1 MSASNQLENDLLN
14 LIFNNTATTLD
25 IGDSSGLQ
33 PAGTVGNL
41 YVSLHTA
48 DPGESPANQA
58 VNEATYTGY
67 DRRPVARTAGGWT
80 VSGNQVSNTAEIDF
94 QACTGGTNTIS
105 HYAIGTGD
113 VGSSEILF
121 SGQLTSNLEVA
132 NGITPRFGV
141 GQLIITVD

>member
-1 MSASNQLENDLLN
+1 
-14 LIFNNTATTLD
+14 
-25 IGDSSGLQ
+25 
-33 PAGTVGNL
+33 L

-105 HYAIGTGD
+105 HYAIGTAD